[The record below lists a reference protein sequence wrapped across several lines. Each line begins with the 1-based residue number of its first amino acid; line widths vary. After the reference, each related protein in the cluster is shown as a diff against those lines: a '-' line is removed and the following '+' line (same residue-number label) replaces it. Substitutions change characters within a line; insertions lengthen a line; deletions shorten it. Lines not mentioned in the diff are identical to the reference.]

1 MSEPILIATDI
12 WKSFGDH
19 VVLRGVSLEVQRGEV
34 VALLGPSGSGKSTLL
49 RCLDFLEQP
58 DSGVVMLDGERVGVL
73 ETPKGLYER
82 TSKDL
87 AEQRSRL
94 GMVFQRFNLFGHMS
108 ALENVAAPLRLVKGM
123 SRAEA
128 AHKAEEILAR
138 MGLAD
143 HSHKRPAQLSGGQQ
157 QRVAIARAVALNPV
171 ALLFDEPTSA
181 LDPELVNEVLDTMTG
196 LANDGMTMIVV
207 THEVGFARNVANR
220 AIFMDGGVIVEQG
233 TAAEVLDTPQNTRT
247 KAFLNKV
254 T

>member
-73 ETPKGLYER
+73 ETPKGLFER

-128 AHKAEEILAR
+128 AGKAEEILAR

-207 THEVGFARNVANR
+207 THEVDFARNVANR

-233 TAAEVLDTPQNTRT
+233 TAAEVLDNPQNPRT